1 MKFWDSSAVVPLLAN
16 ETSTDLV
23 LRLVKEDS
31 DLIVWW
37 GTEVECVSALARI
50 EREDPGTASAV
61 DEALAR
67 LDLLKRSWHEIQP
80 VPAVR
85 DRARRLLRV
94 HALRAADALQLA
106 AAVVASE
113 NRPDTMEFVCLD
125 QRLVAAARREGFV
138 LPLGSS

>member
-16 ETSTDLV
+16 ESSTDLV
-23 LRLVKEDS
+23 LRLLKEDS

-67 LDLLKRSWHEIQP
+67 LDALKRSWHEIQP

-94 HALRAADALQLA
+94 HPLRAADALQLA

-125 QRLVAAARREGFV
+125 QRLVAAARREGFM